1 MIDLAVVGAGPA
13 GMMAAGAA
21 AESGLE
27 VVLLEKNNR
36 PGKKLL
42 ITGKGRC
49 NMTNASGVKDMIAAF
64 PGNGRFLTNVLYRL
78 DSSRLIEFFEKRG
91 VPTKTER
98 GGRVFPASDSSRD
111 VLSCLRDFMS
121 ESGVKTVN
129 RRVRGIEAGDGCFDL
144 KLGRD
149 KFISA
154 VNVLLATGGKSY
166 PGTGSTG
173 DGYALAQSLGHTVIA
188 PRPGLVPFAVD
199 LKGLSH
205 LQGVSLRNVGLRV
218 LDARGGTVFS
228 DVGEVL
234 FTHFGLSGPMPLSAS
249 LHMQTEGQ
257 YSVEIDLKPGL
268 DREKLIGRIQRDLA
282 ANSRKKII
290 NAAAGLTLDSLL
302 PFVLESS
309 GVDGEKQ
316 AAQASKKDMAALARS
331 LKNLE
336 MEFAGFRPFDEAIVT
351 AGGVDVREVDP
362 RSLQSRIVPG
372 LYFAGEVLDVHGYT
386 GGYNLHAAFATG
398 YVAGKACAGED
409 G

>member
-21 AESGLE
+21 AEGGLE

-78 DSSRLIEFFEKRG
+78 DGSRLIEFFEKRG

-129 RRVRGIEAGDGCFDL
+129 RRVRGIDRREGRFDL

-154 VNVLLATGGKSY
+154 ANVLLATGGKSY
-166 PGTGSTG
+166 PATGSTG
-173 DGYALAQSLGHTVIA
+173 DGYALARSLGHTVIA

-228 DVGEVL
+228 GVGEVL

-249 LHMQTEGQ
+249 LHMQAEGR

-331 LKNLE
+331 LKKLE

-386 GGYNLHAAFATG
+386 GGFNLHAAFATG
-398 YVAGKACAGED
+398 YAAGKSCAGED

>member
-1 MIDLAVVGAGPA
+1 MIDLAIVGAGPA

-49 NMTNASGVKDMIAAF
+49 NMTNASGVKEMIAAF

-91 VPTKTER
+91 LPTKTER

-111 VLSCLRDFMS
+111 VLSCLQDFMT

-144 KLGRD
+144 KLGQD

-154 VNVLLATGGKSY
+154 ANVLLATGGKSY
-166 PGTGSTG
+166 QATGSTG
-173 DGYALAQSLGHTVIA
+173 DGYTLAESLGHTVNT

-199 LKGLSH
+199 LKGLSE

-218 LDARGGTVFS
+218 LDARGKAVFS
-228 DVGEVL
+228 DVGEIL

-249 LHMQTEGQ
+249 LHMDPGGK
-257 YSVEIDLKPGL
+257 YSVVIDLKPGL
-268 DREKLIGRIQRDLA
+268 DLVKLAGRIQRDLA

-290 NAAAGLTLDSLL
+290 NAATGLTLGSLV
-302 PFVLESS
+302 PVVFEAS

-316 AAQASKKDMAALARS
+316 AAQASKKDMQALARS

-336 MEFAGFRPFDEAIVT
+336 MEFTGFRSFDEAIVT